1 MRINVRGLAM
11 ALPGIFLDVAI
22 QVYLSIKDRF
32 THRRRAIE
40 LDEYERSL
48 S

>member
-1 MRINVRGLAM
+1 MKINVRGLAK

-22 QVYLSIKDRF
+22 QLWLSVKDRF